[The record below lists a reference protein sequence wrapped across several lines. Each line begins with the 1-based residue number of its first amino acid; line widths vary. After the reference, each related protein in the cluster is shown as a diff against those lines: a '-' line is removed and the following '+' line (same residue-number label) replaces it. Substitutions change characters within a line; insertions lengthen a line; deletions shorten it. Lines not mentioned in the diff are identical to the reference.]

1 MFDDAPLGLDLSVL
15 WFAIYGSFF
24 FFFVCTLILILHSV
38 WGFLSV
44 HLWFPFF
51 PFRLHIR

>member
-24 FFFVCTLILILHSV
+24 FFFC
-38 WGFLSV
+38 
-44 HLWFPFF
+44 
-51 PFRLHIR
+51 LHIDFDSA